1 MIWKNKPEWCRL
13 MLKGS
18 DWKHDNHTCAS
29 CVFRILKKCFHKW
42 FHKWFKMCTRLIPK
56 VCRNRAQN
64 TKGSLNPFFS
74 FFFFEAHYINI
85 SPEIN
90 MYQRQAKSCKSFS
103 RLKLKILNYV
113 GGREQILIEILLVG
127 IYLKLDPFRWRGV
140 EDCQVNDFV
149 SEIENWCP
157 SEVFSWGKIYRVENS
172 LKYWNFACEL
182 IKTGSHFITIKKL
195 EPRQHFQT
203 FQIYRFN

>member
-1 MIWKNKPEWCRL
+1 MFKLLHRYEQKNGEIRKNHVTKIHNK
-13 MLKGS
+13 MVKQFNNFFNGLKTWS
-18 DWKHDNHTCAS
+18 RS
-29 CVFRILKKCFHKW
+29 F
-42 FHKWFKMCTRLIPK
+42 
-56 VCRNRAQN
+56 VCNA
-64 TKGSLNPFFS
+64 FFS

-157 SEVFSWGKIYRVENS
+157 SEVFSWGKMLRV
-172 LKYWNFACEL
+172 
-182 IKTGSHFITIKKL
+182 IKFI
-195 EPRQHFQT
+195 
-203 FQIYRFN
+203 